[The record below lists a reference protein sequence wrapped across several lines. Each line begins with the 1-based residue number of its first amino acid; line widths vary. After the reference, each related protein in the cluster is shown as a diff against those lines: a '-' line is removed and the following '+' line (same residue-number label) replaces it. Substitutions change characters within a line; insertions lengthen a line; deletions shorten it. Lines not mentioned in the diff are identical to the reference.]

1 MPPHNKTKKAL
12 RRLNLQVRRKDLIE
26 SYDNK
31 NKHEVSAKDLGLIVP
46 YYQNQLYSSENKMV
60 TIMDREMTRGL
71 SFRKRAYVPS
81 DLMTMKN
88 KEYGS
93 TYEVNLPDQ
102 KYEFEPPQSANQMAF
117 NPLQMYL
124 TGEANYQVAAKGG
137 NLPIAHRPGFR
148 PSVSRNR
155 FQKRI

>member
-12 RRLNLQVRRKDLIE
+12 RRLQLQVRRKDLIE

-46 YYQNQLYSSENKMV
+46 YYQNQLYSSENQMV
-60 TIMDREMTRGL
+60 TIMDKEMTRGL

-81 DLMTMKN
+81 DLMNMKN
-88 KEYGS
+88 KEYGN
-93 TYEVNLPDQ
+93 TYEVNQPDQ

-137 NLPIAHRPGFR
+137 NLPISQRLTYRPPPTR
-148 PSVSRNR
+148 PR
-155 FQKRI
+155 FQKRV